1 MRTLFVAA
9 LMGTVAAAV
18 VFSGAVSQ
26 ESAKNI
32 IAAQIRRQGYQCRA
46 PQSAEREPAASKP
59 DEAVWLLRCDGRN
72 FSCAAR
78 PKPRRQ
84 GGARGLSS
92 LR

>member
-9 LMGTVAAAV
+9 LMGIVAAAA

-59 DEAVWLLRCDGRN
+59 DEAVWLLRCDGATFRVRLVPN
-72 FSCAAR
+72 LAAKVER
-78 PKPRRQ
+78 VD
-84 GGARGLSS
+84 
-92 LR
+92 